1 MGRLDGKVCVI
12 TGAKGGIGAAS
23 AELFAREGATVVG
36 VDLDGDSPGDLALAC
51 DVTDEDAVRD
61 LYAQVREQYGHIDVL
76 FNNAGIS
83 PNDDASVLDTT
94 YEAWQRVQDVNL
106 KSVFLCC
113 KYGIAHL
120 LDNEHGGSVINTASF
135 VAVMGAATSQISYT
149 ASKGG
154 VLAMSRELGV
164 EFARRGVRVNALCPG
179 PVDTPLLRELFAKDP
194 EKAARRLVHVPLG
207 RFARAEEIAAGALF
221 LASDESSFVTA
232 TTFLVDGGLSGG
244 TAHPGCMPI
253 PKSLLAGG
261 VAATLAVGAGA
272 VIAHEFI
279 DHPSSVVG
287 SQTTASAR
295 PISANLDASQIYN
308 ASKNAVTYIV
318 ADTPEG
324 QATGSGFVVS
334 KDGLIVTND
343 HVVDGASQVQV
354 KIGTSS
360 QAQDATVVGADPS
373 RDLALLKVDASN
385 LPTLSLGDSSSVGVG
400 DPTYAIGNPFGL
412 DHTLTTGI
420 VSALQRSLQAPDGAT
435 ISGAIQ
441 TDAALN
447 PGNSGG
453 PLLDSSGKVIGVNS
467 QIQTGSSSGAEAG
480 NVGIGF
486 AIPSSTVKSFIAEA
500 KAGKLKPQS
509 QQQQPQP
516 QQNDPFGQGQQSD
529 PYGQGQ
535 GQGQQDPYGFGI
547 G

>member
-1 MGRLDGKVCVI
+1 
-12 TGAKGGIGAAS
+12 
-23 AELFAREGATVVG
+23 
-36 VDLDGDSPGDLALAC
+36 
-51 DVTDEDAVRD
+51 
-61 LYAQVREQYGHIDVL
+61 
-76 FNNAGIS
+76 
-83 PNDDASVLDTT
+83 
-94 YEAWQRVQDVNL
+94 
-106 KSVFLCC
+106 
-113 KYGIAHL
+113 
-120 LDNEHGGSVINTASF
+120 
-135 VAVMGAATSQISYT
+135 
-149 ASKGG
+149 
-154 VLAMSRELGV
+154 
-164 EFARRGVRVNALCPG
+164 
-179 PVDTPLLRELFAKDP
+179 
-194 EKAARRLVHVPLG
+194 
-207 RFARAEEIAAGALF
+207 
-221 LASDESSFVTA
+221 
-232 TTFLVDGGLSGG
+232 
-244 TAHPGCMPI
+244 MPI

-261 VAATLAVGAGA
+261 VAATLALGGGA

-279 DHPSSVVG
+279 DNPSSAVG
-287 SQTTASAR
+287 SPTTATAR
-295 PISANLDASQIYN
+295 PISANLDARQIYD

-354 KIGTSS
+354 KIGTSDK
-360 QAQDATVVGADPS
+360 AQDATVVGADPS
-373 RDLALLKVDASN
+373 RDLALLKVDAGN

-453 PLLDSSGKVIGVNS
+453 PLLDSSGQVIGVNS

-486 AIPSSTVKSFIAEA
+486 AIPASTVKSFMAEA
-500 KAGKLKPQS
+500 KAGKLAPQT
-509 QQQQPQP
+509 QQQPQ
-516 QQNDPFGQGQQSD
+516 QSD
-529 PYGQGQ
+529 PWGQSQQDQGQ
-535 GQGQQDPYGFGI
+535 SQQDPGQQADPYGFG

>member
-1 MGRLDGKVCVI
+1 ML
-12 TGAKGGIGAAS
+12 AA
-23 AELFAREGATVVG
+23 
-36 VDLDGDSPGDLALAC
+36 
-51 DVTDEDAVRD
+51 
-61 LYAQVREQYGHIDVL
+61 
-76 FNNAGIS
+76 
-83 PNDDASVLDTT
+83 
-94 YEAWQRVQDVNL
+94 
-106 KSVFLCC
+106 
-113 KYGIAHL
+113 
-120 LDNEHGGSVINTASF
+120 
-135 VAVMGAATSQISYT
+135 
-149 ASKGG
+149 
-154 VLAMSRELGV
+154 
-164 EFARRGVRVNALCPG
+164 
-179 PVDTPLLRELFAKDP
+179 
-194 EKAARRLVHVPLG
+194 
-207 RFARAEEIAAGALF
+207 
-221 LASDESSFVTA
+221 
-232 TTFLVDGGLSGG
+232 
-244 TAHPGCMPI
+244 MPI

-261 VAATLAVGAGA
+261 VAATLAVGGGA

-279 DHPSSVVG
+279 DNPSPAVG
-287 SQTTASAR
+287 SPATASAQT
-295 PISANLDASQIYN
+295 ISANLDARQIYD

-318 ADTPEG
+318 ADTSEG

-343 HVVDGASQVQV
+343 HVVDGATQVQV
-354 KIGTSS
+354 KVGTSGK
-360 QAQDATVVGADPS
+360 AQDATVVGADPS

-385 LPTLSLGDSSSVGVG
+385 LSTLSLGDSSSVGVG

-486 AIPSSTVKSFIAEA
+486 AIPANTVKSFVAEA
-500 KAGKLKPQS
+500 KAGKLAPQT
-509 QQQQPQP
+509 QQQQE
-516 QQNDPFGQGQQSD
+516 QQTDPFGQSQQD
-529 PYGQGQ
+529 PSQQDPSQQDPSQQDQGQ
-535 GQGQQDPYGFGI
+535 GTDPFGQSQQDPSQQDQGQSQDQQTDPWDQGQQDQGQNQQADPYGFG

>member
-1 MGRLDGKVCVI
+1 
-12 TGAKGGIGAAS
+12 
-23 AELFAREGATVVG
+23 
-36 VDLDGDSPGDLALAC
+36 
-51 DVTDEDAVRD
+51 
-61 LYAQVREQYGHIDVL
+61 
-76 FNNAGIS
+76 
-83 PNDDASVLDTT
+83 
-94 YEAWQRVQDVNL
+94 
-106 KSVFLCC
+106 
-113 KYGIAHL
+113 
-120 LDNEHGGSVINTASF
+120 
-135 VAVMGAATSQISYT
+135 
-149 ASKGG
+149 
-154 VLAMSRELGV
+154 
-164 EFARRGVRVNALCPG
+164 
-179 PVDTPLLRELFAKDP
+179 
-194 EKAARRLVHVPLG
+194 
-207 RFARAEEIAAGALF
+207 
-221 LASDESSFVTA
+221 
-232 TTFLVDGGLSGG
+232 
-244 TAHPGCMPI
+244 MPI

-279 DHPSSVVG
+279 DNPSSAVG
-287 SQTTASAR
+287 SQTTASAT
-295 PISANLDASQIYN
+295 PISANLDARQIYN

-354 KIGTSS
+354 KIGTSN

-420 VSALQRSLQAPDGAT
+420 VSALQRNLQAPDGAT

-467 QIQTGSSSGAEAG
+467 QIQTGSSNGAEAG

-500 KAGKLKPQS
+500 KAGKLKPQQQD
-509 QQQQPQP
+509 QQQQT
-516 QQNDPFGQGQQSD
+516 DPWGGQGHQADPYGQGQQSD
-529 PYGQGQ
+529 PYGQSPDQ
-535 GQGQQDPYGFGI
+535 QQDPYGFGI

>member
-1 MGRLDGKVCVI
+1 
-12 TGAKGGIGAAS
+12 
-23 AELFAREGATVVG
+23 
-36 VDLDGDSPGDLALAC
+36 
-51 DVTDEDAVRD
+51 
-61 LYAQVREQYGHIDVL
+61 
-76 FNNAGIS
+76 
-83 PNDDASVLDTT
+83 
-94 YEAWQRVQDVNL
+94 
-106 KSVFLCC
+106 
-113 KYGIAHL
+113 
-120 LDNEHGGSVINTASF
+120 
-135 VAVMGAATSQISYT
+135 
-149 ASKGG
+149 
-154 VLAMSRELGV
+154 
-164 EFARRGVRVNALCPG
+164 
-179 PVDTPLLRELFAKDP
+179 
-194 EKAARRLVHVPLG
+194 
-207 RFARAEEIAAGALF
+207 
-221 LASDESSFVTA
+221 
-232 TTFLVDGGLSGG
+232 
-244 TAHPGCMPI
+244 MPI

-261 VAATLAVGAGA
+261 VAATLALGGGA

-279 DHPSSVVG
+279 DNPSSAVG
-287 SQTTASAR
+287 SPTTATAR
-295 PISANLDASQIYN
+295 PISANLDARQIYD

-334 KDGLIVTND
+334 KDGFIVTND

-354 KIGTSS
+354 KIGTSDK
-360 QAQDATVVGADPS
+360 AQDATVVGADPS

-453 PLLDSSGKVIGVNS
+453 PLLDSSGQVIGVNS
-467 QIQTGSSSGAEAG
+467 QIQTGSSNGAEAG

-486 AIPSSTVKSFIAEA
+486 AIPARTVKSFIAEA
-500 KAGKLKPQS
+500 KAGKLAPQTE
-509 QQQQPQP
+509 QQP
-516 QQNDPFGQGQQSD
+516 QQSD
-529 PYGQGQ
+529 PWGQSQQDQGQ
-535 GQGQQDPYGFGI
+535 SQQDPGQQADPWGQSQQDQGQSQQDPGQQADPYGFG

>member
-1 MGRLDGKVCVI
+1 
-12 TGAKGGIGAAS
+12 
-23 AELFAREGATVVG
+23 
-36 VDLDGDSPGDLALAC
+36 
-51 DVTDEDAVRD
+51 
-61 LYAQVREQYGHIDVL
+61 
-76 FNNAGIS
+76 
-83 PNDDASVLDTT
+83 
-94 YEAWQRVQDVNL
+94 
-106 KSVFLCC
+106 
-113 KYGIAHL
+113 
-120 LDNEHGGSVINTASF
+120 
-135 VAVMGAATSQISYT
+135 
-149 ASKGG
+149 
-154 VLAMSRELGV
+154 
-164 EFARRGVRVNALCPG
+164 
-179 PVDTPLLRELFAKDP
+179 
-194 EKAARRLVHVPLG
+194 
-207 RFARAEEIAAGALF
+207 
-221 LASDESSFVTA
+221 
-232 TTFLVDGGLSGG
+232 
-244 TAHPGCMPI
+244 MPI

-261 VAATLAVGAGA
+261 VAATLAVGAGG

-279 DHPSSVVG
+279 DNPSSAAG
-287 SQTTASAR
+287 SQTTASAT
-295 PISANLDASQIYN
+295 PISANLDARQIYN

-354 KIGTSS
+354 KIGTSN
-360 QAQDATVVGADPS
+360 QAQAATVVGADPS
-373 RDLALLKVDASN
+373 RDLALLKVDAGN
-385 LPTLSLGDSSSVGVG
+385 LHTLSLGDSSSVGVG

-453 PLLDSSGKVIGVNS
+453 PLLDSNGKVIGVNS

-500 KAGKLKPQS
+500 KAGKLKPQQQD
-509 QQQQPQP
+509 QQQQ
-516 QQNDPFGQGQQSD
+516 QQSDPWGGQGQGQGQGQQAD
-529 PYGQGQ
+529 PYGQ
-535 GQGQQDPYGFGI
+535 GQGQQDPYGQSPDQQQDPYGLGI